1 MGKRVEGKVAIITGG
16 GTGIGRGIALLLAQ
30 EGAQVVVG
38 GRRLAP
44 LQDTVQRIRDAGGK
58 ASFLP
63 TDVKSESDCR
73 ALVEYAVTTYS
84 GLDVLVSCAGMYPR
98 RELPDLTQEIWDET
112 VDVNLRGHFFMA
124 KHAVPA
130 MIARGGGSIIFIGSV
145 HGYKGG
151 SDVLAYAAA
160 KGGLWTMTLNLAR
173 TYAPQHIRVNYIN
186 PGWVASEYEV
196 QHRRE
201 LGYAD
206 DWLEQQGR
214 EFMPMG
220 RLQTP
225 EDTAYA
231 AVYLASD
238 ESSQLTA
245 TRLNVDGGLSV
256 IM

>member
-1 MGKRVEGKVAIITGG
+1 MCWLT
-16 GTGIGRGIALLLAQ
+16 
-30 EGAQVVVG
+30 
-38 GRRLAP
+38 P
-44 LQDTVQRIRDAGGK
+44 PPK
-58 ASFLP
+58 AF
-63 TDVKSESDCR
+63 V
-73 ALVEYAVTTYS
+73 
-84 GLDVLVSCAGMYPR
+84 
-98 RELPDLTQEIWDET
+98 
-112 VDVNLRGHFFMA
+112 
-124 KHAVPA
+124 
-130 MIARGGGSIIFIGSV
+130 
-145 HGYKGG
+145 
-151 SDVLAYAAA
+151 
-160 KGGLWTMTLNLAR
+160 TMTLNLAR

>member
-112 VDVNLRGHFFMA
+112 VDVNLRGHSSWPNMLF
-124 KHAVPA
+124 
-130 MIARGGGSIIFIGSV
+130 
-145 HGYKGG
+145 
-151 SDVLAYAAA
+151 
-160 KGGLWTMTLNLAR
+160 
-173 TYAPQHIRVNYIN
+173 
-186 PGWVASEYEV
+186 
-196 QHRRE
+196 RR
-201 LGYAD
+201 
-206 DWLEQQGR
+206 
-214 EFMPMG
+214 
-220 RLQTP
+220 
-225 EDTAYA
+225 
-231 AVYLASD
+231 
-238 ESSQLTA
+238 
-245 TRLNVDGGLSV
+245 
-256 IM
+256 

>member
-1 MGKRVEGKVAIITGG
+1 MSKRVKDKVAIVTGG
-16 GTGIGRGIALLLAQ
+16 GTGIGRGIALMLAQ
-30 EGAQVVVG
+30 EGARVVVG
-38 GRRLAP
+38 GRRPVP
-44 LQDTVQRIRDAGGK
+44 LQDTVQRILNAGGE
-58 ASFLP
+58 ASSLP
-63 TDVKSESDCR
+63 MDVKNEADCR
-73 ALVEYAVTTYS
+73 ALVEHAITTYG

-124 KHAVPA
+124 KHAIPA
-130 MIARGGGSIIFIGSV
+130 MITRGGGSIIFIGSV

-173 TYAPQHIRVNYIN
+173 TYAKHHIRVNYIN

-201 LGYAD
+201 LGFSEE
-206 DWLEQQGR
+206 WLEQQGR
-214 EFMPMG
+214 EFVPTG

-225 EDTAYA
+225 EDSAYA
-231 AVYLASD
+231 AVFLASD